1 MNKIESK
8 REELENKYNYDGLQH
23 PILFFNEGKLEGF
36 NLGVEMA
43 RKEFQEQAF
52 RQLEHEK
59 KIAELETQLV
69 AMFDLNKQC
78 TVGMVKVKDVLK
90 IAKGDFVWDDDSR
103 YLAFEKEIKQLLK
116 STNNIKISNQSR
128 QVAQNRKKISG
139 EEPVN
144 GQVGLRRL
152 PADSRKIKVK
162 YW

>member
-1 MNKIESK
+1 
-8 REELENKYNYDGLQH
+8 
-23 PILFFNEGKLEGF
+23 
-36 NLGVEMA
+36 
-43 RKEFQEQAF
+43 
-52 RQLEHEK
+52 
-59 KIAELETQLV
+59 
-69 AMFDLNKQC
+69 MFDLNKQC